1 LVQQSQNIDG
11 QGETMSD
18 ESNGMV
24 KHAEEILKSSPLQLD
39 TRFGKQVPTERRF
52 GINTQQRHIS
62 YEMLKDQMPE
72 LNEFMPD
79 RISLNTLYKMR
90 RDPMIQL
97 GLHFIKVPLT
107 NARWKI
113 EGPDEQEAAF
123 LTWCTEQIWQ
133 KLLTSMLLSLEFGF
147 SGIIKRWKL
156 GRPPESL
163 GLWNN
168 TIDAIIPDDAYALPP
183 SLIVPRFTKDGK
195 FNGIEYYGSGTG
207 KKDIPDEYVMWFT
220 HDLEA
225 SFGNLYGFPRIG
237 YGYPYW
243 RSYWFRWLLYDRHFE
258 QDADPPLIIW
268 GPSGTYE
275 TEDGSVRS
283 YRDDGLALAEQLR
296 SGAGIYLPST
306 PYIDARTDAPTQ
318 AKQWDVRFEYGGH
331 NIEGFQSTFE
341 YLDVMKLRAILVP
354 EQALVEG
361 KGGTSS
367 RNVAATYG
375 AAFADSQSVLMK
387 YLDAAFNEFYLDK
400 LAFYNFGSPAG
411 TYKKTTDSF
420 LQENGDLMGEIIKA
434 VAGRDPLAAGVNIKE
449 VAKQLQFPML
459 TEEEEA
465 ALKEEKKAEMED
477 QMQMLQ
483 REQNIKKTGSEDGGG
498 KENAQPRGNGSSPAR
513 K

>member
-1 LVQQSQNIDG
+1 
-11 QGETMSD
+11 MSVKD
-18 ESNGMV
+18 NGH
-24 KHAEEILKSSPLQLD
+24 KDRPDWLLADTGIQLD

-62 YEMLKDQMPE
+62 YEMLKNQMPE

-79 RISLNTLYKMR
+79 QISLNTLYKMR

-113 EGPDEQEAAF
+113 EGPDEKQAAF

-156 GRPPESL
+156 GRPPEDL
-163 GLWNN
+163 GLWTN
-168 TIDAIIPDDAYALPP
+168 TVDAIIPDDAYALPP

-195 FNGIEYYGSGTG
+195 FNGIEYFGSGTG
-207 KKDIPDEYVMWFT
+207 KKEIPDEYVMWFT

-275 TEDGSVRS
+275 DDQGNPRS

-400 LAFYNFGSPAG
+400 LAFYNFGVPAG

-420 LQENGDLMGEIIKA
+420 LQENGDLMGEIMKT
-434 VAGRDPLAAGVNIKE
+434 VVSRDAMEAGVNLKE
-449 VAKQLQFPML
+449 MAKQLQFPML
-459 TEEEEA
+459 TEEEAA
-465 ALKEEKKAEMED
+465 ALKAEKQEEMEQ
-477 QMQMLQ
+477 QMEMLQ
-483 REQNIKKTGSEDGGG
+483 REQAVKQSGSQQQQQQQG
-498 KENAQPRGNGSSPAR
+498 KQTSERPTNKSS
-513 K
+513 KE

>member
-1 LVQQSQNIDG
+1 
-11 QGETMSD
+11 MSVKD
-18 ESNGMV
+18 NGHKDRPEWLM
-24 KHAEEILKSSPLQLD
+24 ADTGIQLD
-39 TRFGKQVPTERRF
+39 TRFGSRVPTERKF
-52 GINTQQRHIS
+52 GISSEQRHIT
-62 YEMLKDQMPE
+62 YEMLKNQMPE

-79 RISLNTLYKMR
+79 QISINTLYKMR

-107 NARWKI
+107 NARWSI
-113 EGPDEQEAAF
+113 EGPDEQQAAF

-133 KLLTSMLLSLEFGF
+133 KLLSSMLLSLEFGYA
-147 SGIIKRWKL
+147 GIIKRWKL

-163 GLWNN
+163 GLWNQ

-183 SLIVPRFTKDGK
+183 SLIMPRFTKDGK
-195 FNGIEYYGSGTG
+195 FNGIEYFGGAG
-207 KKDIPDEYVMWFT
+207 KAKKEIPDEYVMWFT

-268 GPSGTYE
+268 GPSGSYE
-275 TEDGSVRS
+275 DEHGATRY
-283 YRDDGLALAEQLR
+283 YRDDGLLLAEQLR

-341 YLDVMKLRAILVP
+341 YLDVMKLRSILVP
-354 EQALVEG
+354 EQALIEG

-387 YLDAAFNEFYLDK
+387 LLDANFNEFYLDK
-400 LAFYNFGSPAG
+400 LAFYNFGVEPG
-411 TYKKTTDSF
+411 TYKKTTESF
-420 LQENGDLMGEIIKA
+420 LQENADLWGEIMKA
-434 VAGRDPLAAGVNIKE
+434 LTAKDPLSAGVDVREMANR
-449 VAKQLQFPML
+449 LQFPML
-459 TEEEEA
+459 SEEDA
-465 ALKEEKKAEMED
+465 ARLKEEKKQEAQEQME
-477 QMQMLQ
+477 MLQ
-483 REQNIKKTGSEDGGG
+483 ASRVPANPEGNNGNTSQQRQQPSGDNRERE
-498 KENAQPRGNGSSPAR
+498 R
-513 K
+513 